1 MNKLLTLPVLA
12 VCFLTGCETE
22 QEKKMYR
29 FAHGH
34 DETAEERQ
42 ESMAQGA
49 RRHWEETGMKAPEEH
64 RDSYYYR

>member
-1 MNKLLTLPVLA
+1 
-12 VCFLTGCETE
+12 
-22 QEKKMYR
+22 MYR